1 MVHLLHRLYGVDAP
15 VSRATDSTVDSRA
28 YCYSDEISAFSRVTN
43 VAFKELSLTWLIHT
57 YAMNLLKGELIV
69 QSKLLL
75 LLLLLVRLLLLLLL
89 LLVRGV
95 LRMNEVNARRAR
107 SVHGWITVFW
117 RV

>member
-15 VSRATDSTVDSRA
+15 VSRTTDSTVDSRA

-75 LLLLLVRLLLLLLL
+75 LLLLVRLLLLL

-107 SVHGWITVFW
+107 SVPGWITVFG

>member
-1 MVHLLHRLYGVDAP
+1 MHI
-15 VSRATDSTVDSRA
+15 SRTTDSTVDSRA

-75 LLLLLVRLLLLLLL
+75 LLLLVRLLLLLLL

-95 LRMNEVNARRAR
+95 LRVNEVNARRAR
-107 SVHGWITVFW
+107 SVPGWITVFG

>member
-1 MVHLLHRLYGVDAP
+1 VHI
-15 VSRATDSTVDSRA
+15 SRTTDSTVDSRA

-43 VAFKELSLTWLIHT
+43 VAFKELSLSWLIHT

-75 LLLLLVRLLLLLLL
+75 LLVRLLLLLL

-107 SVHGWITVFW
+107 SVPGWITVFG

>member
-1 MVHLLHRLYGVDAP
+1 VHI
-15 VSRATDSTVDSRA
+15 SRTTDSTVDSRA

-43 VAFKELSLTWLIHT
+43 VAFKELLLTWLIHT

-69 QSKLLL
+69 QSKL

-107 SVHGWITVFW
+107 SVPGWITVFW

>member
-1 MVHLLHRLYGVDAP
+1 MHI
-15 VSRATDSTVDSRA
+15 SRTTDSTVDSRA

-75 LLLLLVRLLLLLLL
+75 LLLVRLLLLL

-107 SVHGWITVFW
+107 SVPGWITVFG